1 MKKNIIAILV
11 VVGIAAVAV
20 FLAVPKTSKTPA
32 KPEANK
38 TAIPPS
44 STEFDNLI
52 PDITQEFADK
62 YAKSID
68 TIKVSVEKEEGNF
81 AKGLISFTDEAGGAV
96 WFGVRQGD
104 KWKLAFDGQGPMSCT
119 IAEQYAFPVSFVPTC
134 IDEKQGSIINR

>member
-81 AKGLISFTDEAGGAV
+81 AKGPRRTASARPRA
-96 WFGVRQGD
+96 R
-104 KWKLAFDGQGPMSCT
+104 C
-119 IAEQYAFPVSFVPTC
+119 
-134 IDEKQGSIINR
+134 